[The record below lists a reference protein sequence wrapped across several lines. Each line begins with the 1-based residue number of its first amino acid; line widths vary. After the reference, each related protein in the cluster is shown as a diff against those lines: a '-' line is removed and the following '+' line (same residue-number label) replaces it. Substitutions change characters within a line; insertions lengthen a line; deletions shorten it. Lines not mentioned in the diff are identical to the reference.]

1 MAPVGK
7 FKPISG
13 LTPNEQRV
21 ADLLADAWG
30 GYVALDRQHP
40 DELAEF
46 RHAIHLAQGLLATR
60 IARRAYPEY
69 WPTYNSPEPTP

>member
-7 FKPISG
+7 GDSISG
-13 LTPNEQRV
+13 LTPSEQRV
-21 ADLLADAWG
+21 ADLLADAWSA
-30 GYVALDRQHP
+30 YVILDREHP

-60 IARRAYPEY
+60 IARRVYPEF
-69 WPTYNSPEPTP
+69 WPTYDTPEHGA